1 MALVVSTPGVSRR
14 LPLRYTTLLI
24 GLFLYGIAIAMMV
37 QAAIGIAPWDVLSQG
52 ISIHTGIAFG
62 WVTNLVGVVVLLL
75 WIPIR
80 QKPGIGTVLNALL
93 IGPSAQLGLGI
104 IPTPTILWEQILL
117 FAGGLL
123 LLAFATGLYLGARL
137 GPGPRDGLMT
147 GIHNRWGWKI
157 WIVRASIELAVL
169 VIGWLLGGN
178 VGVGTLAFALLV
190 GPLVHIAMPLLVIR
204 ERPAAASAS
213 PGDSASTAPETPPI
227 VALPTR
233 ASASASA
240 AASAAAD
247 PVTPAVESVET
258 SSTK

>member
-1 MALVVSTPGVSRR
+1 MVSVVPTSRVSRR

-104 IPTPTILWEQILL
+104 IPSPTVLWEQILL

-157 WIVRASIELAVL
+157 WIVRASIELTVL
-169 VIGWLLGGN
+169 AIGWLLGGN
-178 VGVGTLAFALLV
+178 VGFGTLAFALLV
-190 GPLVHIAMPLLVIR
+190 GPLVHIAMPLLVVR
-204 ERPAAASAS
+204 ARPSGVSAA
-213 PGDSASTAPETPPI
+213 TAPEAPPI
-227 VALPTR
+227 EAHHTR
-233 ASASASA
+233 ASGA
-240 AASAAAD
+240 AAAN
-247 PVTPAVESVET
+247 PVTPSRT
-258 SSTK
+258 N